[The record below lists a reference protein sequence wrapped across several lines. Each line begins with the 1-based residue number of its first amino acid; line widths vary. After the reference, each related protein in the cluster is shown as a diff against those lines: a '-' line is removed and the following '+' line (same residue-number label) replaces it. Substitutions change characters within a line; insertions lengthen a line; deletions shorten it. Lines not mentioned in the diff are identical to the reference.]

1 MTSQAVPKET
11 QVFVL
16 ERPGGLRIQ
25 VMDLGAT
32 WLSCEV
38 PLATGER
45 REVLL
50 GCPGPEQYT
59 QQTAYLGA
67 TIGRY
72 ANRIANAQFTLDGQ
86 IHQLTANN
94 GPHNLHGGP
103 QGFDT
108 RHWSL
113 VSQSEQELVLALDS
127 PEGDQGFPG
136 RAQVQ
141 VRYSLTD
148 CLGVLDRVQ
157 CCRQCTLPYQL
168 DESRLFQSGWL
179 YMEWQHPYPP
189 VASGS
194 PRLCSH

>member
-1 MTSQAVPKET
+1 MTSQAVHKET

-103 QGFDT
+103 QGLTPDT
-108 RHWSL
+108 GRWCPKVSRNWSL
-113 VSQSEQELVLALDS
+113 LWILLKVTRVFR
-127 PEGDQGFPG
+127 G
-136 RAQVQ
+136 
-141 VRYSLTD
+141 VRRYK
-148 CLGVLDRVQ
+148 CAI
-157 CCRQCTLPYQL
+157 
-168 DESRLFQSGWL
+168 
-179 YMEWQHPYPP
+179 H
-189 VASGS
+189 
-194 PRLCSH
+194 